1 MVAHL
6 SCWCSCVPQAMP
18 HIECKVDDKARLVF
32 KVKPDP
38 PPEEWRSTK
47 MTIKIS
53 TREDV
58 SVGIMGMSVVA
69 WVIGWTKGAAV
80 LRRSNDSLSGRT
92 LVLLA
97 VRVRWRHWLVV
108 AAGAC
113 QPGCCLD
120 SNAAE
125 GWQHGRLLPCS
136 HGVRSSVQSGRAC
149 LGR

>member
-1 MVAHL
+1 M
-6 SCWCSCVPQAMP
+6 PQAMP

-58 SVGIMGMSVVA
+58 SVGTMGMSMGA
-69 WVIGWTKGAAV
+69 WVVDWIKGAAV
-80 LRRSNDSLSGRT
+80 LRRSNDSFCGQT

-97 VRVRWRHWLVV
+97 VRVRWSHWLVV
-108 AAGAC
+108 DAGARP
-113 QPGCCLD
+113 PGCCLD
-120 SNAAE
+120 SSAAE
-125 GWQHGRLLPCS
+125 RLQHGRLLPCT
-136 HGVRSSVQSGRAC
+136 HGVRSSVHSGRAC